1 MLLNELLDLVEDHKW
16 KCREVTNNGLFFYA
30 SFAAADI
37 DKRYIFT
44 PDLKKKMGIPEDT
57 NSFYDQKNKAVVYER
72 LFNLTIMSLCSD
84 IEYFFK
90 EFLGLLI
97 PDEIKGEHIS
107 FFHNMEKITK
117 KMEETAFFDFK
128 GNKKDIQNIFECFQ
142 VRHISTH
149 NMGYVDTDFSKK
161 IENTFNVGEK
171 YIVDEK
177 TYQRFYQSYTAILDN
192 ISKSLEKLKVN

>member
-1 MLLNELLDLVEDHKW
+1 MNKLLDLVEYHKW

-30 SFAAADI
+30 SFGAADI

-44 PDLKKKMGIPEDT
+44 PDFKEKKGIPEDI
-57 NSFYDQKNKAVVYER
+57 NSFYDQKNKAGAYER
-72 LFNLTIMSLCSD
+72 LFNFTIMSLCSD

-97 PDEIKGEHIS
+97 PDEIKGEDRS

-142 VRHISTH
+142 VRNISTH
-149 NMGYVDTDFSKK
+149 NMGYVDTNFSKK
-161 IENTFNVGEK
+161 IESTFNVGEK

-192 ISKSLEKLKVN
+192 ISQSLEKLKAN

>member
-1 MLLNELLDLVEDHKW
+1 MNKLLDLVEYHKW

-30 SFAAADI
+30 SFGAAEI
-37 DKRYIFT
+37 DKRYIFP
-44 PDLKKKMGIPEDT
+44 PDSKKKIGIPEDI
-57 NSFYDQKNKAVVYER
+57 NSFYDQKNKAGAYER
-72 LFNLTIMSLCSD
+72 LLDLTIMSLCSD

-97 PDEIKGEHIS
+97 PDEIKDEHSS
-107 FFHNMEKITK
+107 FFHNMKKITK

-128 GNKKDIQNIFECFQ
+128 DNKKDIQNIFECFQ

-149 NMGYVDTDFSKK
+149 NMGYVDADFSKK
-161 IENTFNVGEK
+161 IKITFNVGEK

-192 ISKSLEKLKVN
+192 ISQSLEKLKAN